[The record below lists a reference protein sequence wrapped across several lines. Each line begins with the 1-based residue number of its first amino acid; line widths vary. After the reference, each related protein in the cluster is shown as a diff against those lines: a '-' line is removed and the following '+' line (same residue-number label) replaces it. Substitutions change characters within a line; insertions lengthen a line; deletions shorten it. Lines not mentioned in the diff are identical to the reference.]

1 MKRLFD
7 VVVCI
12 LAVVVLLP
20 LELAIA
26 IWICCDSEGGI
37 LYRQVRVG
45 KGNKDFNLLKF
56 RTMQQKADKNGLLI
70 TVGEDARITRS
81 GHFLRKYKLD
91 EIPQLLNI
99 IKGDMSVVGPR
110 PEVRRYVD
118 LYNERQKMVLSVKP
132 GLTDYASIKYISE
145 SELLEKSDNPERTYV
160 EEIMPAKL
168 ELNLKYI
175 ENQSFAEDI
184 RIIFK
189 TLSTIISKK

>member
-175 ENQSFAEDI
+175 ENQSSAEDI

>member
-20 LELAIA
+20 LELVIA
-26 IWICCDSEGGI
+26 VWVGCDSEGGI